1 MAGPTEV
8 KIHKKGEGY
17 YRSFSVLPENKFQKC
32 RAAFAMLRTAI
43 FANLTT
49 AMFAKIITALF
60 TKFITTI
67 FTNFNT
73 AKFTKLITV

>member
-8 KIHKKGEGY
+8 KIHQKGEGY
-17 YRSFSVLPENKFQKC
+17 YRSFSVLPKNKFQKC

-49 AMFAKIITALF
+49 TTFTKIITAKF
-60 TKFITTI
+60 TKFTTTI

-73 AKFTKLITV
+73 AKFAKLSTV